1 MFFWEFTICLES
13 HWCALSSASRA
24 GRRCRDGVFEQ
35 QSVVVHLSKL
45 WAVVQEACC
54 HGGK

>member
-1 MFFWEFTICLES
+1 MICLES
-13 HWCALSSASRA
+13 HWYALSSASRA
-24 GRRCRDGVFEQ
+24 GKLCRGGVCEQ